1 MFFLRLSTISGVYPV
16 HCLWISRTFVDEAF
30 MPVYNFRFILMHT
43 PLFQQSF
50 PQLFFPYFQTETQFY
65 TYPQPLLLLLRITIL
80 FIY

>member
-1 MFFLRLSTISGVYPV
+1 
-16 HCLWISRTFVDEAF
+16 

-43 PLFQQSF
+43 PLFQQGF